1 MKVFKKI
8 LLPIIAL
15 TALAASNS
23 NAMESPDKYLFA
35 NYSKQF
41 TAQPLNE
48 YQVNDELK
56 SALDERFQGRRIIH
70 NSLVSKTRKV
80 TLNGKDYYVKLETS
94 RVIGAEL
101 INELAQEYGLNTVKA
116 LDKRIYQSAAGEY
129 VVVPSIETTND
140 PFSLKQI
147 KHICKVIKKSAY
159 VDTHRENIFNT
170 KEGVTYFLD
179 TEKTAFADAH
189 SLKEWQTEDLQ
200 STLGVLKMQ
209 FPMTDEARAW
219 LTKKMNQN
227 IKTGCC

>member
-15 TALAASNS
+15 TALATSNS
-23 NAMESPDKYLFA
+23 NAMENPDKYLFQ
-35 NYSKQF
+35 NYSKKF
-41 TAQPLNE
+41 TADKLE
-48 YQVNDELK
+48 KCQVSDELK
-56 SALDERFQGRRIIH
+56 SALDEQFKGRRIIH
-70 NSLVSKTRKV
+70 NPLVSKTRKV

-94 RVIGAEL
+94 RIIGAEL
-101 INELAQEYGLNTVKA
+101 INELAQDYGLDTVKA
-116 LDKRIYQSAAGEY
+116 PIKRIFGEY
-129 VVVPSIETTND
+129 VVVPTVSTTND

-147 KHICKVIKKSAY
+147 KHIYKVIKKSAY

-189 SLKEWQTEDLQ
+189 SLKEWQAEEMQ

-209 FPMTDEARAW
+209 LPMTDEARAW
-219 LTKKMNQN
+219 LTDKMKQ
-227 IKTGCC
+227 KTTGCC